1 MSRDFLPEAAGAPAI
16 VVEDVDKSFQ
26 LHGPGRTLK
35 SAVLDALR
43 PGRRA
48 PPFHALRRV
57 SFTVRPG
64 ETLGIIGAN
73 GAGKSTL
80 LGIVAGTLR
89 PSRGTVRTRGT
100 VASLL
105 ELGAG
110 FHPDLTGRE
119 NVFLYGAIMGI
130 PRRRMAGRF
139 EAVAAFADI
148 GPFMEQPVKHYSSGM
163 YVRLGFAV
171 AVEVDP
177 DILLVDEVLAVGDAA
192 FQRKCLDK
200 MRAFRKAGKTMLVI
214 SHDMRTIC
222 SVADRIL
229 LLDHGEVKGLGS
241 PDEVVAAYQRQDRE
255 AQLADAPPRREWGS
269 GEVRVVRLELL
280 RPDGT
285 PSTCFAAE
293 AGLRLRLHYAA
304 ARPVPEP
311 VFGFAIADRKGRV
324 VHGSNTQLAGFAV
337 PEVAGQGSIE
347 VELPRLGLATGHY
360 FLSFAVH
367 SPDAQTNYHRVDHAL
382 AFEVENRRVFDGCV
396 EMPSH
401 WRTC

>member
-1 MSRDFLPEAAGAPAI
+1 MSRDALPDDAGAPAI
-16 VVEDVDKSFQ
+16 VVEDVDKTFR

-48 PPFHALRRV
+48 PPFHALRHV
-57 SFTVRPG
+57 SFAVRRG

-130 PRRRMAGRF
+130 PRRRMAARF
-139 EAVAAFADI
+139 DAVAAFADI
-148 GPFMEQPVKHYSSGM
+148 GAFMEQPVKHYSSGM

-177 DILLVDEVLAVGDAA
+177 DILLVDEVLAVGDAT

-200 MRAFRKAGKTMLVI
+200 MRAFRAEGKTLLII
-214 SHDMRTIC
+214 SHDLHTIR
-222 SVADRIL
+222 SVSDRIL
-229 LLDHGEVKGLGS
+229 LLDHGEVRGLGT
-241 PDEVVAAYQRQDRE
+241 PDEMVASYQRQDL
-255 AQLADAPPRREWGS
+255 AQLPDAPPRREWGS
-269 GEVRVVRLELL
+269 GEVRIVSADMLRL
-280 RPDGT
+280 DGT
-285 PSTCFAAE
+285 PATRFAADE
-293 AGLRLRLHYAA
+293 GLRLRLHYAA
-304 ARPVPEP
+304 ARPVPAP
-311 VFGFAIADRKGRV
+311 VFGFAIADRQGRV
-324 VHGSNTQLAGFAV
+324 VHGSNTQLAGFVV

-347 VELPRLGLATGHY
+347 AELPRLGLATGHY
-360 FLSFAVH
+360 LISFAVH
-367 SPDAQTNYHRVDHAL
+367 SPDHLTHYHRIDHAL
-382 AFEVENRRVFDGCV
+382 SIEVENRLAFDGCV

>member
-1 MSRDFLPEAAGAPAI
+1 VNGVPHTATDGAPVI
-16 VVEDVDKSFQ
+16 VVEGVDKTFR

-35 SAVLDALR
+35 STVLDALR

-48 PPFHALRRV
+48 PPFHALRQV
-57 SFTVRPG
+57 SFAVNRG

-130 PRRRMAGRF
+130 PRRRMAERF

-148 GPFMEQPVKHYSSGM
+148 GAFMEQPVKHYSSGM

-200 MRAFRKAGKTMLVI
+200 MRAFRTAGKTLLII
-214 SHDMRTIC
+214 SHDMHTIR
-222 SVADRIL
+222 SVSDRIL
-229 LLDHGEVKGLGS
+229 LLDHGEVKGMGT
-241 PDEVVAAYQRQDRE
+241 PDEMVASYQRQDL
-255 AQLADAPPRREWGS
+255 AQLPDAPPRREWGS
-269 GEVRVVRLELL
+269 GEVRIVRADLL
-280 RPDGT
+280 RLDGT
-285 PSTCFAAE
+285 PTSRVRADE
-293 AGLRLRLHYAA
+293 GLRLQLHYDAV
-304 ARPVPEP
+304 RPVPAP
-311 VFGFAIADRKGRV
+311 VFGFALADRQGRV
-324 VHGSNTQLAGFAV
+324 VHGSNTQLAGFVV
-337 PEVAGQGSIE
+337 PDVAGQGSIE
-347 VELPRLGLATGHY
+347 VELPRLGLAAGHY
-360 FLSFAVH
+360 LVSFAVH
-367 SPDAQTNYHRVDHAL
+367 SPDHLTHYHRVDHAL
-382 AFEVENRRVFDGCV
+382 SIEVENPLVFDGCV
-396 EMPSH
+396 EMASH